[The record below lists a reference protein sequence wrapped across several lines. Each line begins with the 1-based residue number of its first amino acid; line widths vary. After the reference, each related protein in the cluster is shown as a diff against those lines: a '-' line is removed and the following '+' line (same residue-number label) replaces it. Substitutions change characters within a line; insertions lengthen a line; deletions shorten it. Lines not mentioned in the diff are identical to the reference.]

1 MNAIQKE
8 SNQGD
13 PTMANEN
20 ERVVSEFC
28 KTWETLNIDKVIEFF
43 TDDAVY
49 HNIPLAAAKGKAAIR
64 KTIDG
69 FMPGTTKIE
78 FKILSTASA
87 GATVFNERVD
97 SFIVNGRPVVVPVAG
112 VFEISGGKI
121 KAWRDYFDLATYM
134 NQIKGK

>member
-1 MNAIQKE
+1 MRKRTSPEAQKMNPIQKE
-8 SNQGD
+8 YNQGD

-20 ERVVSEFC
+20 ERVVSECC
-28 KTWETLNIDKVIEFF
+28 KTWETLNIDKEMEFF

-87 GATVFNERVD
+87 GAPVFNERLD
-97 SFIVNGRPVVVPVAG
+97 SFLVHGPPLVRPVAV
-112 VFEISGGKI
+112 
-121 KAWRDYFDLATYM
+121 
-134 NQIKGK
+134 

>member
-1 MNAIQKE
+1 
-8 SNQGD
+8 
-13 PTMANEN
+13 MANEN

-28 KTWETLNIDKVIEFF
+28 KTWETLNIDKVMEFF

-87 GATVFNERVD
+87 GGGSMSRVLTW
-97 SFIVNGRPVVVPVAG
+97 G
-112 VFEISGGKI
+112 
-121 KAWRDYFDLATYM
+121 AWRGRRGVASR
-134 NQIKGK
+134 GESG